1 MTDETDGRART
12 NGGEPP
18 PPRSVARLDGA
29 ESTALASQAAVF
41 DDLQYVLMCCE
52 HLVTALDGPTSG
64 PVKVASDPALVEA
77 LWTGAL
83 VGYARCFSARAGV
96 LTDQDVQSLDL
107 GEQAMTFHD
116 AVKKLRDHYA
126 SRHVNPRETITV
138 GVALKDDGSPNGVA
152 VTSMPNPTVD
162 AATVRLLGRI
172 AYGLSGTVDA
182 RMQQAQGAVLDA
194 ATAMP
199 RAELQRLPQ
208 YEVTR

>member
-1 MTDETDGRART
+1 MTDATDGRGRT
-12 NGGEPP
+12 NGGEPS
-18 PPRSVARLDGA
+18 PPRSVARLDSP
-29 ESTALASQAAVF
+29 ESTALASQAVVF

-52 HLVTALDGPTSG
+52 HLVTALDSPTSG
-64 PVKVASDPALVEA
+64 AVKVSSDPAVVEA

-83 VGYARCFSARAGV
+83 VGYARCFSGRLGV

-107 GEQAMTFHD
+107 GEQTMTFHS

-138 GVALKDDGSPNGVA
+138 GVALKTDGAPHGVA
-152 VTSMPNPTVD
+152 VTSIPNPSVD
-162 AATVRLLGRI
+162 AAAVRLLGRI

-182 RMQQAQGAVLDA
+182 RMQQAQGAVLAA

-199 RAELQRLPQ
+199 LAELRRLPQ
-208 YEVTR
+208 YQVTP